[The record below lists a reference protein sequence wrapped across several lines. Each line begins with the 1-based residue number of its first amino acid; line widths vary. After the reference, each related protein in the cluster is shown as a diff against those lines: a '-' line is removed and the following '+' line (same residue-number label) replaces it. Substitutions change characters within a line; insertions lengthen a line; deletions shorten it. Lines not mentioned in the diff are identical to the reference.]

1 MREYSPDG
9 LMSPG
14 PAQAVPGADGAQMGQ
29 VLDTAAADLALRAT
43 RYLRARFRDHVTV
56 GDLATRLAYSP
67 SHLTRVFTAAVG
79 TSPMDYLAA
88 WRLHEAKHLLVA
100 HRLGVAETCHEVG
113 YTSVGTFSR
122 RFLRDVGTPPGAL
135 RRIADRIAERT
146 LPAVSLLVPAARRI
160 RVRPQVPEEMRRALG
175 PAPYQWVGTFPR
187 PVPSGLPATGTLR
200 RGIDEVELPVVP
212 GAPLDP
218 RHHPSRRRQRPRA
231 PGPHEPAR
239 RTTACP
245 RGSSRRPRHP
255 SGACRP
261 ALGPHGP
268 RCPGGDGG
276 LKIVRG
282 GLEKCTAQE
291 SRIGVVRGVPAG
303 LASWSVTTSLDRHT

>member
-1 MREYSPDG
+1 MRQYPPDG

-14 PAQAVPGADGAQMGQ
+14 PSRSVTAVDGAQTGQ
-29 VLDTAAADLALRAT
+29 PLDEAAADLALRASH
-43 RYLRARFRDHVTV
+43 YLRTRFRDRVTIE
-56 GDLATRLAYSP
+56 DLSAYLAYSP

-88 WRLHEAKHLLVA
+88 WRLHEAKHLLVT

-146 LPAVSLLVPAARRI
+146 LPAVSLLVPAAGRI

-200 RGIDEVELPVVP
+200 RHIDEVELPVVP
-212 GAPLDP
+212 GAPWILATILPDGASVYEHLAP
-218 RHHPSRRRQRPRA
+218 ASPLVARLRVPAEPV
-231 PGPHEPAR
+231 PGPVTLPVRAALPWDPAVLV
-239 RTTACP
+239 
-245 RGSSRRPRHP
+245 
-255 SGACRP
+255 
-261 ALGPHGP
+261 AL
-268 RCPGGDGG
+268 
-276 LKIVRG
+276 
-282 GLEKCTAQE
+282 AAM
-291 SRIGVVRGVPAG
+291 VV
-303 LASWSVTTSLDRHT
+303 